1 MSFLTEFALQTSQDQ
16 TRESIKELI
25 LKLLTKCL
33 FSSLLICTGLFFSG
47 CSKTGRTAS
56 RTVYQQNRIV
66 IWTSCREFAQYIEL
80 FNSQHKDNC
89 AILVYKENPALSLPP
104 AKDENPPDIIV
115 GSWLRT
121 DTPQKNFKSLE
132 YLFDTKKL
140 TSDIFYPQL
149 LESGKRKDEHYLL
162 PVSFNLPAIIF
173 AADNKELIPDS
184 YVLSLKQI
192 RETASAFNTKNKK
205 DIYTRIGFTPLGN
218 NDFLYLVAKMKGTNF
233 RGEKGDI
240 VFNNQGLLDA
250 VNFLNEWVN
259 GDNTSAQMEEDFTFK
274 YLFMP
279 YYRQVSSGRTLFA
292 YTTSDKLFKTLNE
305 QDLEID
311 YRWLVED
318 KKIFIEDSDTMMGIY
333 KKAQNQVG
341 ATEFIAWFFQ
351 SENQR
356 KILDSKEKM
365 NLETDLFGIAG
376 GFSSLRDVTEHILP
390 VYYNQLLTNL
400 PPDEMLT
407 VPQQLPARWESYRTL
422 VVEPY
427 IKDSITTSKESP
439 APVFQDY
446 EKEWRKKVFD

>member
-1 MSFLTEFALQTSQDQ
+1 MHCKKNNRFT
-16 TRESIKELI
+16 
-25 LKLLTKCL
+25 KLVY
-33 FSSLLICTGLFFSG
+33 SSLLICASLSLFG
-47 CSKTGRTAS
+47 CSKMTS
-56 RTVYQQNRIV
+56 RKNAQTVYQQDRIV

-80 FNSQHKDNC
+80 FNRQHKDNC
-89 AILVYKENPALSLPP
+89 AILVYKDNPALSLPP

-149 LESGKRKDEHYLL
+149 LDSGKYKDRHYLL

-173 AADNKELIPDS
+173 ASDNKELIPDS
-184 YVLSLKQI
+184 YVLSLEQV
-192 RETASAFNTKNKK
+192 RETAAAFNTKNKK
-205 DIYTRIGFTPLGN
+205 EVFTKIGFTPLGDS
-218 NDFLYLVAKMKGTNF
+218 DFLYLVAKMKGSGF
-233 RGEKGDI
+233 REEKGNI
-240 VFNNQGLLDA
+240 VFKNQGLLNA
-250 VNFLNEWVN
+250 VSFLNDWVN
-259 GDNTSAQMEEDFTFK
+259 KDNSSAQEEEDFTFK

-292 YTTSDKLFKTLNE
+292 YTTSDKLFKILNE

-318 KKIFIEDSDTMMGIY
+318 KQIFIEDSNMMMGIY
-333 KKAQNQVG
+333 KKARNQVG
-341 ATEFIAWFFQ
+341 ATEFISWFFQ

-356 KILDSKEKM
+356 QILDAKDKM
-365 NLETDLFGIAG
+365 HLETDMFGIAD

-407 VPQQLPARWESYRTL
+407 VPQMLPARWESYRTL

-427 IKDSITTSKESP
+427 IKDSITTPVEES
-439 APVFQDY
+439 APIFQDY

>member
-1 MSFLTEFALQTSQDQ
+1 MHCKKNNRFT
-16 TRESIKELI
+16 
-25 LKLLTKCL
+25 KLVY
-33 FSSLLICTGLFFSG
+33 SSLLICASLSLFG
-47 CSKTGRTAS
+47 CSKMGGRKNKQ
-56 RTVYQQNRIV
+56 TVYQQNRIV

-80 FNSQHKDNC
+80 FNRQHKDNC
-89 AILVYKENPALSLPP
+89 AILVYKDNPALSLPP

-121 DTPQKNFKSLE
+121 ATPQKNFKSLE

-149 LESGKRKDEHYLL
+149 LDSGKYKDRHYLL
-162 PVSFNLPAIIF
+162 PVSFNLPAVIF
-173 AADNKELIPDS
+173 ASDNKELIPDS
-184 YVLSLKQI
+184 YVLSLEQV
-192 RETASAFNTKNKK
+192 RETAAAFNTKNKK
-205 DIYTRIGFTPLGN
+205 EVFTKIGFTPLGDS
-218 NDFLYLVAKMKGTNF
+218 DFLYLVAKMKGSAF
-233 RGEKGDI
+233 REEKGDI
-240 VFNNQGLLDA
+240 VFKNQELLNS
-250 VNFLNEWVN
+250 VSFLNDWVN
-259 GDNTSAQMEEDFTFK
+259 KDNSSAQEEEDFTFK

-292 YTTSDKLFKTLNE
+292 YTTSDKLFKILNE

-318 KKIFIEDSDTMMGIY
+318 KQIFIEDSNTMMGIY
-333 KKAQNQVG
+333 KKARNQVG
-341 ATEFIAWFFQ
+341 ATEFITWFFQ

-356 KILDSKEKM
+356 RILDTKDRM
-365 NLETDLFGIAG
+365 HLETDMFGIAG

-407 VPQQLPARWESYRTL
+407 VPQMLPARWESYRTL

-427 IKDSITTSKESP
+427 IKDSITTLAEES
-439 APVFQDY
+439 APIFQDY

>member
-1 MSFLTEFALQTSQDQ
+1 MHCKKNNRFP
-16 TRESIKELI
+16 
-25 LKLLTKCL
+25 KLVY
-33 FSSLLICTGLFFSG
+33 SSLLICASLLLFG
-47 CSKTGRTAS
+47 CSKMGGRKNKQ
-56 RTVYQQNRIV
+56 TVYQQNRIV

-80 FNSQHKDNC
+80 FNRQHKDNC
-89 AILVYKENPALSLPP
+89 AILVYKDNPALSLPP

-121 DTPQKNFKSLE
+121 ATPQKNFKSLE

-149 LESGKRKDEHYLL
+149 LDSGKYKDRHYLL
-162 PVSFNLPAIIF
+162 PVSFNLPAVIF
-173 AADNKELIPDS
+173 ASDNKELIPDS
-184 YVLSLKQI
+184 YVLSLEQV
-192 RETASAFNTKNKK
+192 REVASAFNTKNKK
-205 DIYTRIGFTPLGN
+205 EVFTKIGFTPLGDS
-218 NDFLYLVAKMKGTNF
+218 DFLYLVAKMKGSAF
-233 RGEKGDI
+233 REEKGDI
-240 VFNNQGLLDA
+240 IFKNQELLNS
-250 VNFLNEWVN
+250 VSFLNDWVN
-259 GDNTSAQMEEDFTFK
+259 KDNSSAQEEEDFTFK

-292 YTTSDKLFKTLNE
+292 YTTSDKLFKILNE

-318 KKIFIEDSDTMMGIY
+318 KQIFIEDSNTMMGIY
-333 KKAQNQVG
+333 KKARNQVG
-341 ATEFIAWFFQ
+341 ATEFISWFFQ

-356 KILDSKEKM
+356 QILDAKDKM
-365 NLETDLFGIAG
+365 HLETDMFGIAD

-407 VPQQLPARWESYRTL
+407 VPQMLPARWESYRTL

-427 IKDSITTSKESP
+427 IKDSITSPVEEP
-439 APVFQDY
+439 APIFQDY

>member
-1 MSFLTEFALQTSQDQ
+1 MHCNE
-16 TRESIKELI
+16 
-25 LKLLTKCL
+25 LKLKRSSKLV
-33 FSSLLICTGLFFSG
+33 FSTLLICTCLSFSS
-47 CSKTGRTAS
+47 CSKNGRQAS
-56 RTVYQQNRIV
+56 RTVYQQDRIV

-80 FNSQHKDNC
+80 FNRQHKDNC

-121 DTPQKNFKSLE
+121 DSPQKNFKSLS
-132 YLFDTKKL
+132 YLFDMKKL

-149 LESGKRKDEHYLL
+149 LDSGKRKNEQYLL

-173 AADNKELIPDS
+173 SAENKELIPDS
-184 YVLSLKQI
+184 YILSLKQI
-192 RETASAFNTKNKK
+192 RETASAYNTKNKK
-205 DIYTRIGFTPLGN
+205 EVYTKIGFTPLGN
-218 NDFLYLVAKMKGTNF
+218 SDFLYLVAKMKGADF
-233 RGEKGDI
+233 REEKGEI
-240 VFNNQGLLDA
+240 VSNSQGLQNA
-250 VNFLNEWVN
+250 VGFLNEWVN
-259 GDNTSAQMEEDFTFK
+259 ADNTSAQMEEDFTFK

-292 YTTSDKLFKTLNE
+292 YTTSDNLFKILKE

-311 YRWLVED
+311 YRWIVED
-318 KKIFIEDSDTMMGIY
+318 KKIFIEDSNMMMGIY
-333 KKAQNQVG
+333 KKANNQVG
-341 ATEFIAWFFQ
+341 ATEFINWFFQ
-351 SENQR
+351 SENQQ

-365 NLETDLFGIAG
+365 NLETDMFGIAG

-400 PPDEMLT
+400 PPNEMLT

-427 IKDSITTSKESP
+427 IKESITADSKESSP
-439 APVFQDY
+439 LLQDY

>member
-1 MSFLTEFALQTSQDQ
+1 MHCKK
-16 TRESIKELI
+16 IKRS
-25 LKLLTKCL
+25 TKFVL
-33 FSSLLICTGLFFSG
+33 SSLLIGIVLLSG
-47 CSKTGRTAS
+47 CAKTVS
-56 RTVYQQNRIV
+56 RQTKQTVYQQDRIV

-80 FNSQHKDNC
+80 FNRQHKDNC

-121 DTPQKNFKSLE
+121 DNPQKNFKSLE

-149 LESGKRKDEHYLL
+149 LESGKRKDELYLL

-173 AADNKELIPDS
+173 SSDNRELIPDS

-205 DIYTRIGFTPLGN
+205 EVYTKIGFTPLGN
-218 NDFLYLVAKMKGTNF
+218 TDFLYLVAKMKGADF
-233 RGEKGDI
+233 REEKGEI
-240 VFNNQGLLDA
+240 ISKIQGLQNA
-250 VNFLNEWVN
+250 VSFLNEWVN
-259 GDNTSAQMEEDFTFK
+259 VDNTSAQMEEDFTFK

-292 YTTSDKLFKTLNE
+292 YTTSDNLFKTLNE

-311 YRWLVED
+311 YRWIVED
-318 KKIFIEDSDTMMGIY
+318 KQIFIEDSNTMMGIY
-333 KKAQNQVG
+333 KKANNQVG
-341 ATEFIAWFFQ
+341 ATEFITWFFQ

-356 KILDSKEKM
+356 KILETKDKM
-365 NLETDLFGIAG
+365 QLETDMFGIAG

-400 PPDEMLT
+400 PPAEMLS
-407 VPQQLPARWESYRTL
+407 VPQKLPARWDSYRTL
-422 VVEPY
+422 VIEPY
-427 IKDSITTSKESP
+427 IKDSITTP
-439 APVFQDY
+439 ADEAAPLFQDY

>member
-1 MSFLTEFALQTSQDQ
+1 MLCNKLKRSYKILFSTLVICS
-16 TRESIKELI
+16 SLI
-25 LKLLTKCL
+25 LA
-33 FSSLLICTGLFFSG
+33 G
-47 CSKTGRTAS
+47 CSKSGHQKI

-80 FNSQHKDNC
+80 FNRQHKDNC

-149 LESGKRKDEHYLL
+149 LDSGKRKDVHYLL

-173 AADNKELIPDS
+173 SSENKELIPDS
-184 YVLSLKQI
+184 YVLSLNQI

-205 DIYTRIGFTPLGN
+205 DMYTKIGFTPLGN
-218 NDFLYLVAKMKGTNF
+218 NDFLYLVAKMKGADF
-233 RGEKGDI
+233 REEKGEI
-240 VFNNQGLLDA
+240 VNHFLGLQNA
-250 VNFLNEWVN
+250 VSFLNEWVN
-259 GDNTSAQMEEDFTFK
+259 VDNTSAQIEEDFTFK

-292 YTTSDKLFKTLNE
+292 YTTSDKLFKLLNE

-318 KKIFIEDSDTMMGIY
+318 KKIFIEDSNTMMGIY

-341 ATEFIAWFFQ
+341 ATEFISWFFQ

-356 KILDSKEKM
+356 KILESKNRM

-427 IKDSITTSKESP
+427 IKDSITITAED
-439 APVFQDY
+439 PVPIFQDY